1 MALLNGK
8 YYESDYEEAFVDLL
22 RQSGWDYTF
31 GENLHRKVTD
41 ALIEEDLMNFL
52 KAEYAKKDLSPEELD
67 IIVANLRNVGGAT
80 DYLALRSTF
89 TLYRDGYSF
98 VYGDGRALPFTLNY
112 INFDHPERNIFRC
125 VNQYEMLQ
133 GQQTRIP
140 DVMLFVNGI
149 PVAIIEL
156 KNPTDEN
163 ADIRAAHTQITV
175 RYRRDISSL
184 MKYCALAV
192 ISDGSNTRLG
202 NTFAAYE
209 FFYAW
214 KKVNNEDKAGKG
226 VAELESLIQ
235 GALKPERLLEIL
247 RDYVYFPDESEFEKE
262 TEIVCRYPQF
272 FAARKLRDN
281 ILKHLISAGGDG
293 KGGVYF
299 GATGCGKTYTMLF
312 LARQLSLRCKA
323 QLGSP
328 TILLIVDRE
337 DLETQAGKLFCVSKD
352 YLADSAVEIFESRK
366 HLSDELKSRKTGGFY
381 ITTIQKFCENMG
393 ELSDRSNIICF
404 SDEAHRS
411 QVSLGSTL
419 KIVTGDKAKDGEQAV
434 AQNDG
439 QKMGAFISYGFAQYL
454 RTALPKA
461 TYVGFTGTPIDE
473 TIHVFGQ
480 IVDQYTMRESKEDK
494 ITVPIKYVP
503 RLARVALSKEEAD
516 KIEAYYRQCEA
527 EGAKLEDVDKSKE
540 AMSSLE
546 VILGDE
552 KRLARVANDIIND
565 YEARLADQPD
575 LLQKAMITCSN
586 REIAYRLYLSIKAL
600 RPEWCEPRQA
610 LDESTLTPEQKKKL
624 EAIPYIN
631 LVATRSANDPKDM
644 WNLLGDDDYR
654 KNLDTQFKKEESN
667 FHIAIVVDM
676 WITGFDCPA
685 LTYLYNDKP
694 LQKHTLIQT
703 ISRVNRVY
711 KTKECGVI
719 IDYIGIREN
728 MLSAMKKYGG
738 DDVEPKDDVEAAHS
752 VLINKLEILK
762 EMLRDLDF
770 SPFFGT
776 DPLQRLMFL
785 QTAAEFILANSVKEK
800 GKVSFEA
807 KFKGEVRLLRAAYNI
822 CNPAG
827 VLTEAEIAWSQ
838 CFMGILSFVSKI
850 TATHHDVESMNKI
863 VEQMVKEA
871 LKFSGVEAILDV
883 QDEEDIF
890 GDGFMKELDDVKM
903 PNTKFQLLVKMLRKA
918 IRDYARTNKVRADH
932 FERLLQQTIDD
943 YNNRDKLTFTN
954 DVATSTINA
963 VTEVVT
969 DKVKTLTDRLIDLF
983 KGINKDKEEF
993 RKLGI
998 TFEEKAFFD
1007 ILVDIRDREK
1017 FEYPEDRCIELS
1029 KKIKELV
1036 DSSSLYADWMNN
1048 DRIRGELSSKV
1059 ALLLYKEGYPPTWD
1073 EEVFERVLGQV
1084 ENYKKYN

>member
-1 MALLNGK
+1 MSLLNGK
-8 YYESDYEEAFVDLL
+8 FYESDYEEAFVELL
-22 RQSGWDYTF
+22 RLNGWEYTF
-31 GENLHRKVTD
+31 GEDLHRKVTE
-41 ALIEEDLMNFL
+41 ALIEDDLLAFL
-52 KAEYAKKDLSPEELD
+52 KAEYKDKDLRQEELD
-67 IIVANLRNVGGAT
+67 IIVANIRNSGGDT
-80 DYLALRSTF
+80 DYLALKNTF
-89 TLYRDGYSF
+89 TLYRDGYDF
-98 VYGDGRALPFTLNY
+98 VYSDSRALPFKLNY
-112 INFDHPERNIFRC
+112 INFEKPDHNIFRV

-140 DVMLFVNGI
+140 DVMLFINGI

-184 MKYCALAV
+184 LKYCALAV
-192 ISDGSNTRLG
+192 ISDGSNSRLG
-202 NTFAAYE
+202 NTFSDYE

-214 KKVNNEDKAGKG
+214 KKVNNEDESGIGYK
-226 VAELESLIQ
+226 ELESLIK
-235 GALKPERLLEIL
+235 GALTPERILEIL

-262 TEIVCRYPQF
+262 REIVCRYPQF
-272 FAARKLRDN
+272 FATRKLRDN
-281 ILKHLISAGGDG
+281 ILKHLVSAGGDG
-293 KGGVYF
+293 KGGTYF

-312 LARQLSLRCKA
+312 LARQLSLRCRK

-337 DLETQAGKLFCVSKD
+337 DLENQAGKLFCVSKE
-352 YLADSAVEIFESRK
+352 YLSDNAVKVFESRK
-366 HLSDELKSRKTGGFY
+366 ELCDEMTYRKTGGFY
-381 ITTIQKFCENMG
+381 ITTIQKFTESMG
-393 ELSDRSNIICF
+393 ELSNRANIICF

-411 QVSLGSTL
+411 QVSLGSSL
-419 KIVTGDKAKDGEQAV
+419 RIVTEDKGKDGAKTTTDAPQT
-434 AQNDG
+434 
-439 QKMGAFISYGFAQYL
+439 KMGAFISYGFAQYL
-454 RTALPKA
+454 RNALPNA

-480 IVDQYTMRESKEDK
+480 VVDQYTMRQSKEDK
-494 ITVPIKYVP
+494 ITVPISYVP
-503 RLARVALSKEEAD
+503 RLARVVLNKEQAEE
-516 KIEAYYRQCEA
+516 IEKYYRQCET
-527 EGAKLEDVDKSKE
+527 EGAKPEDVDKSKM

-552 KRLARVANDIIND
+552 KRLRRVAKDIIED
-565 YEARLADQPD
+565 YETRLADQPD

-586 REIAYRLYLSIKAL
+586 REIAYRLYKIIIEMK
-600 RPEWCEPRQA
+600 PDWGKPCKA
-610 LDESTLTPEQKKKL
+610 LDESSLTEEQKKKL
-624 EAIPYIN
+624 EAVRYIN
-631 LVATRSANDPKDM
+631 IVATRSANDPKEM
-644 WNLLGDDDYR
+644 WDFLGDDTYR
-654 KNLDTQFKKEESN
+654 KNLDSQFKNEESN

-685 LTYLYNDKP
+685 LTYIYNDKP

-728 MLSAMKKYGG
+728 MLEAMKKYGG
-738 DDVEPKDDVEAAHS
+738 NDVDPKDDVNAAHS
-752 VLINKLEILK
+752 VLQNELQILK
-762 EMLRDLDF
+762 EMTHELDF
-770 SPFFGT
+770 SPFFG
-776 DPLQRLMFL
+776 DNALKRLQFL
-785 QTAAEFILANSVKEK
+785 QEAAEYIIANSVQEK
-800 GKVSFEA
+800 GKVSFDTL
-807 KFKGEVRLLRAAYNI
+807 FKGHVKRLRAAYNI

-827 VLTEAEIAWSQ
+827 VLTDAEIAWSQ

-850 TATHHDVESMNKI
+850 SATHHDVESMNRI
-863 VEQMVKEA
+863 VENMVKDA
-871 LKFSGVEAILDV
+871 LKFSGVESILDV

-890 GDGFMKELDDVKM
+890 GENFMKLMDDVKM

-918 IRDYARTNKVRADH
+918 IKDYAKTNKVRADH
-932 FERLLQQTIDD
+932 FEKLLQQTIDE
-943 YNNRDKLTFTN
+943 YNTRDKLTFTN

-963 VTEVVT
+963 VTGVVT
-969 DKVKTLTDRLIDLF
+969 DKVKSLTDRLIDLF

-998 TFEEKAFFD
+998 TFEEKAFYD

-1017 FEYPEDRCIELS
+1017 FEYPEDRCIALS

-1048 DRIRGELSSKV
+1048 DRIKGELESKV
-1059 ALLLYKEGYPPTWD
+1059 ARLLYKEGYPPTWD
-1073 EEVFERVLGQV
+1073 EEVFERVLDQV
-1084 ENYKKYN
+1084 ENYKKFN

>member
-1 MALLNGK
+1 
-8 YYESDYEEAFVDLL
+8 
-22 RQSGWDYTF
+22 
-31 GENLHRKVTD
+31 
-41 ALIEEDLMNFL
+41 
-52 KAEYAKKDLSPEELD
+52 
-67 IIVANLRNVGGAT
+67 
-80 DYLALRSTF
+80 
-89 TLYRDGYSF
+89 
-98 VYGDGRALPFTLNY
+98 
-112 INFDHPERNIFRC
+112 
-125 VNQYEMLQ
+125 
-133 GQQTRIP
+133 
-140 DVMLFVNGI
+140 
-149 PVAIIEL
+149 
-156 KNPTDEN
+156 
-163 ADIRAAHTQITV
+163 
-175 RYRRDISSL
+175 
-184 MKYCALAV
+184 
-192 ISDGSNTRLG
+192 
-202 NTFAAYE
+202 
-209 FFYAW
+209 
-214 KKVNNEDKAGKG
+214 
-226 VAELESLIQ
+226 
-235 GALKPERLLEIL
+235 
-247 RDYVYFPDESEFEKE
+247 
-262 TEIVCRYPQF
+262 
-272 FAARKLRDN
+272 
-281 ILKHLISAGGDG
+281 
-293 KGGVYF
+293 
-299 GATGCGKTYTMLF
+299 MLF
-312 LARQLSLRCKA
+312 LARQLSLRCKS

-366 HLSDELKSRKTGGFY
+366 HLSEELKSRKTGGFY

-393 ELSDRSNIICF
+393 ELSSRSNIICF

-411 QVSLGSTL
+411 QVSLGSSL
-419 KIVTGDKAKDGEQAV
+419 KIVTGDKSQDGEQAV
-434 AQNDG
+434 AQTDG

-516 KIEAYYRQCEA
+516 KIEAYYRQCET
-527 EGAKLEDVDKSKE
+527 EGAKPEDVDKSKE

-552 KRLARVANDIIND
+552 KRLARVANDIVND
-565 YEARLADQPD
+565 YETRLADQPD

-610 LDESTLTPEQKKKL
+610 LDESALTPEQKKKL

-644 WNLLGDDDYR
+644 WNLLGDDEHR

-738 DDVEPKDDVEAAHS
+738 DDVEPKDDVDAAHS

-770 SPFFGT
+770 TPFFGT

-785 QTAAEFILANSVKEK
+785 QTAAEYILANSVKEK

-807 KFKGEVRLLRAAYNI
+807 KFKGEVKLLRAAYNI

-838 CFMGILSFVSKI
+838 CFMGIQSFVSKI

-903 PNTKFQLLVKMLRKA
+903 PNTKFQLLVKMLKKA
-918 IRDYARTNKVRADH
+918 IKEYSKTNKVRADH
-932 FERLLQQTIDD
+932 FEKLLQQTIDD

-969 DKVKTLTDRLIDLF
+969 DKVKTLTDRLIELF

-1017 FEYPEDRCIELS
+1017 FEYAEERCINLA

-1048 DRIRGELSSKV
+1048 DRIKGELESKV
-1059 ALLLYKEGYPPTWD
+1059 ARLLYKEGYPPTWD
-1073 EEVFERVLGQV
+1073 EEVFERVLDQV
-1084 ENYKKYN
+1084 ENYKKFN